1 MFTLLADDPSAA
13 RNGQQAHG
21 RVDGDTCIAGAA
33 GLYRL
38 CAVHRII
45 RAVARRQV
53 GVSRLRVGQRLD
65 HAGGHKS
72 LLRVGQAVIRL
83 AGRVNPSLGGSA
95 HNADGID
102 LGDRSIRRVLV
113 GLVLYQLGVGR
124 LSGGQG
130 RVVADLGLLGRRQ
143 LIPFLQSLHY
153 VLLRRPQL
161 FHLVHPDIS

>member
-33 GLYRL
+33 GLCRL
-38 CAVHRII
+38 CAVRRII

-83 AGRVNPSLGGSA
+83 AGRVDPSLGGSA

-113 GLVLYQLGVGR
+113 GLVLYQLGVY
-124 LSGGQG
+124 S
-130 RVVADLGLLGRRQ
+130 VLGTATL
-143 LIPFLQSLHY
+143 
-153 VLLRRPQL
+153 
-161 FHLVHPDIS
+161 